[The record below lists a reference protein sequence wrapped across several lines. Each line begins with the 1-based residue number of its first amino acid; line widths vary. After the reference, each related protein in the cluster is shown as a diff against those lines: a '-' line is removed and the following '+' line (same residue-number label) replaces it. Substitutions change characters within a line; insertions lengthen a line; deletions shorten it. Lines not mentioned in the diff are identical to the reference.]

1 MAKPEIY
8 NNALEKFKAEYN
20 LPGYDLEKEIAADNV
35 TRFFNNKSIGASA
48 QQYERLAANAA
59 LKYFESS
66 TTFQENGSKQLK
78 GFDHSKFIADFEALM
93 QARYDS
99 KLEEGVEAEKRTPFD
114 GSDKEKLKI
123 AINASANKV
132 NKPLAELWADKLKS
146 GALKI
151 EDVKMTATLLH
162 NALFASNAKKE
173 EMGGKLRD
181 FVAARE
187 AVKELRESRKGIR
200 GFFWK
205 LFNREQNR
213 QEKELLEIL
222 ELEVKA
228 LEDVPYEYD
237 VNSAFR
243 EATSVTPWGKNLLER
258 SNAVDLS
265 IDKREPE
272 KFPMNVEEEKVNIS
286 VNEVNDNIKEIAE
299 DNVVSRLEPIINDRE
314 YIEEFSEKLFAAV
327 PNGKELV
334 QGKEKEFVTLFSA
347 TLKLLIQNYNGKYDK
362 MQANKQDPEP
372 LVKSML
378 DLVFADASTSFSNI
392 IGYKTTEEKL
402 LAAQIMSD
410 MIMKEFT
417 PVRFQPEKY
426 GKYASGYVL
435 NNVEEFRD
443 IAKENKKDIAAAK
456 AKFNHEV
463 PEQSLAS
470 ENPNYLNNIE
480 FDPGE
485 SYSHDEFYDDNES
498 EVKHEEVEEERAN
511 VGVAFDDESFERL
524 REYFASN
531 GGGVIYRPL
540 EPKPGIKKVT
550 EEANAIYED
559 TIKKEQFIK
568 DLANRLPENSVSM
581 DDKLFIIGNELHGI
595 YLNIKNENENYDFF
609 RSDDSYA
616 DMVDDCL
623 PTMVSGVFQVSTFLA
638 GKLGYTNNRDK
649 LVVAQLIT
657 DMAMRE
663 YSPVRFIKGLEEYAQ
678 AYALMHSKDDNFK
691 ERFADVKPK
700 DIREAAN
707 EYGNILKG
715 LPMKP
720 IIEDKE
726 EENVNYMR
734 FPNGKQSVE
743 QSEEID
749 DEDYSDDEEYIDEE
763 EQKKFAD
770 QLKADIEGKS
780 VEAKSVQVESKE
792 NLVKKNVIE

>member
-1 MAKPEIY
+1 MDTSPERKAQNVYISTLSSALTDY
-8 NNALEKFKAEYN
+8 IIKKVKIEPQKSYYLANIDIGGFITAFDDVMNAIRS
-20 LPGYDLEKEIAADNV
+20 D
-35 TRFFNNKSIGASA
+35 
-48 QQYERLAANAA
+48 
-59 LKYFESS
+59 
-66 TTFQENGSKQLK
+66 
-78 GFDHSKFIADFEALM
+78 
-93 QARYDS
+93 
-99 KLEEGVEAEKRTPFD
+99 EAEKEETEYTHRKFEGLPIDRVANEAWARVAPAFNKTLPTMW
-114 GSDKEKLKI
+114 KERI
-123 AINASANKV
+123 RSR
-132 NKPLAELWADKLKS
+132 S
-146 GALKI
+146 MKI
-151 EDVKMTATLLH
+151 EDMEKTTSSLYTQLAPIDMDGVDKTQLQDELKTI
-162 NALFASNAKKE
+162 
-173 EMGGKLRD
+173 
-181 FVAARE
+181 VAAYEAMRQVRE
-187 AVKELRESRKGIR
+187 TRKGFF
-200 GFFWK
+200 GFFWR
-205 LFNREQNR
+205 LFNREQNT
-213 QEKELLEIL
+213 KEVNYLNRLKNQISMLEQ
-222 ELEVKA
+222 K
-228 LEDVPYEYD
+228 EYD
-237 VNSAFR
+237 VDVVTNALNEKNILSREVPSA
-243 EATSVTPWGKNLLER
+243 T
-258 SNAVDLS
+258 NAKEVQPDVA
-265 IDKREPE
+265 KTVNENQKKE
-272 KFPMNVEEEKVNIS
+272 NIS
-286 VNEVNDNIKEIAE
+286 VNEDIKVNDNIKEIAE

-540 EPKPGIKKVT
+540 EPKPEIKKVT

-726 EENVNYMR
+726 EEKVNYMR

-780 VEAKSVQVESKE
+780 VETKSVQVESKE